1 MIPISY
7 NVRSLLVRK
16 ATTFATAFGIA
27 LVVFVLASAFMLGL
41 GIQKTMVGAGR
52 VDNAIVIRK
61 GSDTEMASSIEI
73 KALGIIAA
81 APGVKR
87 SAAGRSLAS
96 SEVVMVL
103 AQDKLG
109 STAGQVS
116 NVLLRGVPEV
126 AVEVRPEIR
135 VVDGRPPKT
144 GTNEVMIGKGLVGR
158 FRGMQIGESFDLKKN
173 RPVKVVGIFEA
184 GGSSFESEVWADV
197 DQVRSAFG
205 REGLASSVTVQ
216 LDSPAKFDAFK
227 ATMESDKQL
236 GLETMT
242 EVAYYE
248 KQSNGTAMFIKIMG
262 VIIVFFLSLGGM
274 IGALITMQAAVAQ
287 RKREIGTLRALGFS
301 QGSIL
306 ISFLTESLVLA
317 VAGGIV
323 GVLAA
328 LALSSVKISMMNFAT
343 WQEVVFAFDP
353 DPGLLVGAV
362 FAGGAMGVLGGFF
375 PALKAARVSPVEAMR
390 G

>member
-16 ATTFATAFGIA
+16 ATTFATGFGIA

-52 VDNAIVIRK
+52 IDNAIVLRK
-61 GSDTEMASSIEI
+61 GSDTEMASTIEM

-87 SAAGRSLAS
+87 NAAGRSLAS
-96 SEVVMVL
+96 PEVVIVL

-109 STAGQVS
+109 VAGQVS

-126 AVEVRPEIR
+126 AVEVRPEVR
-135 VVDGRPPKT
+135 VVDGHPPKA

-184 GGSSFESEVWADV
+184 GGSSFESEIWADL

-205 REGLASSVTVQ
+205 REGIASSVTVQ
-216 LDSPAKFDAFK
+216 LDSPTKFDAFK

-236 GLETMT
+236 GLEALT

-262 VIIVFFLSLGGM
+262 VIIVFFLALGGM
-274 IGALITMQAAVAQ
+274 IGALITMQAAVSQ

-306 ISFLTESLVLA
+306 MSFLMESAVLA
-317 VAGGIV
+317 LAGGVV

-343 WQEVVFAFDP
+343 WQEVVFSFDP
-353 DPGLLVGAV
+353 DPTLLVGAV
-362 FAGGAMGVLGGFF
+362 FAGGFMGVLGGFF

>member
-41 GIQKTMVGAGR
+41 GIQKTMIGAGR
-52 VDNAIVIRK
+52 IDNAIVLRK
-61 GSDTEMASSIEI
+61 GSDTEMASTIEV

-87 SAAGRSLAS
+87 NAAGRSLAS
-96 SEVVMVL
+96 PEVVIVL

-109 STAGQVS
+109 VAGQVS

-135 VVDGRPPKT
+135 VVDGHPPKA

-184 GGSSFESEVWADV
+184 GGSSFESEIWADL

-205 REGLASSVTVQ
+205 REGIASSVTVQ
-216 LDSPAKFDAFK
+216 LESPTKFDAFK

-236 GLETMT
+236 GLEAMT
-242 EVAYYE
+242 EAGYYE

-262 VIIVFFLSLGGM
+262 VIIVFFLALGGM

-301 QGSIL
+301 QSSIL
-306 ISFLTESLVLA
+306 VSFLMESAVLA
-317 VAGGIV
+317 LAGGVV

-343 WQEVVFAFDP
+343 WQEVVFSFDP
-353 DPGLLVGAV
+353 DPTLLVGAV
-362 FAGGAMGVLGGFF
+362 FAGGFMGVLGGFF

>member
-7 NVRSLLVRK
+7 NVRSLLIRK

-52 VDNAIVIRK
+52 ADNAIVIRK

-73 KALGIIAA
+73 KALGIISA

-96 SEVVMVL
+96 PEVVMVL

-126 AVEVRPEIR
+126 AVEVRPEIH
-135 VVDGRPPKT
+135 VVEGRPPKT

-184 GGSSFESEVWADV
+184 GGSSFESEIWADL

-216 LDSPAKFDAFK
+216 LESPAKFDAFK

-236 GLETMT
+236 GLETLT
-242 EVAYYE
+242 EVGYYE
-248 KQSNGTAMFIKIMG
+248 KQSNGTSLFIKIMG

-301 QGSIL
+301 RFSIL
-306 ISFLTESLVLA
+306 SSFLMESAVLA
-317 VAGGIV
+317 FAGGVV

-353 DPGLLVGAV
+353 NPVLLVIAV
-362 FAGGAMGVLGGFF
+362 AAGGLMGILGGFF
-375 PALKAARVSPVEAMR
+375 PALRAARVSPVEAMR

>member
-52 VDNAIVIRK
+52 IDNAIVIRK
-61 GSDTEMASSIEI
+61 GSDTEMASTIEV

-96 SEVVMVL
+96 PEVVIVL

-109 STAGQVS
+109 VAGQVS

-126 AVEVRPEIR
+126 AVEVRPEVH
-135 VVDGRPPKT
+135 VVDGRPPKA

-173 RPVKVVGIFEA
+173 RPVKVVGVFEA
-184 GGSSFESEVWADV
+184 GGSSFESEIWADL

-205 REGLASSVTVQ
+205 REGIASSVTVR
-216 LDSPAKFDAFK
+216 LDSPEECPKLYL
-227 ATMESDKQL
+227 ESD
-236 GLETMT
+236 
-242 EVAYYE
+242 
-248 KQSNGTAMFIKIMG
+248 
-262 VIIVFFLSLGGM
+262 
-274 IGALITMQAAVAQ
+274 
-287 RKREIGTLRALGFS
+287 
-301 QGSIL
+301 
-306 ISFLTESLVLA
+306 
-317 VAGGIV
+317 
-323 GVLAA
+323 
-328 LALSSVKISMMNFAT
+328 
-343 WQEVVFAFDP
+343 
-353 DPGLLVGAV
+353 AV
-362 FAGGAMGVLGGFF
+362 FLPTLLECFSANY
-375 PALKAARVSPVEAMR
+375 VEAMAMR
-390 G
+390 RPIVTTNLGFARTVCGDAAMYFEPMDSNDAVDKIVELRRDVKLKKKLVEAGRQELKRFGTASERASAYVDICQNLVDGK

>member
-1 MIPISY
+1 MIPVSY

-52 VDNAIVIRK
+52 SDNAIVLRK
-61 GSDTEMASSIEI
+61 GSDTEMASTLEM

-87 SAAGRSLAS
+87 NAGGRSLAS
-96 SEVVMVL
+96 PEVVIVL

-109 STAGQVS
+109 VAGQVS

-126 AVEVRPEIR
+126 AVEVRPEIH
-135 VVDGRPPKT
+135 VTDGRPPKA

-173 RPVKVVGIFEA
+173 RPVKVVGVFEA
-184 GGSSFESEVWADV
+184 GGSSFESEIWADL

-205 REGLASSVTVQ
+205 REGIASSVTVQ
-216 LDSPAKFDAFK
+216 LDSASKFDAFK

-236 GLETMT
+236 GLEALT
-242 EVAYYE
+242 EATYYE

-301 QGSIL
+301 QFSIL
-306 ISFLTESLVLA
+306 SSFLLESAVLA
-317 VAGGIV
+317 LAGGVV

-328 LALSSVKISMMNFAT
+328 LGLSSVKISMMNFAT
-343 WQEVVFAFDP
+343 WQEVVFSFDP

-362 FAGGAMGVLGGFF
+362 FAGGLMGVLGGFF
-375 PALKAARVSPVEAMR
+375 PALRAASVSPVEAMR

>member
-52 VDNAIVIRK
+52 TDNAIVIRK
-61 GSDTEMASSIEI
+61 GSDTEMASTIEM

-87 SAAGRSLAS
+87 NAAGRSLAS
-96 SEVVMVL
+96 PEVVIVL

-109 STAGQVS
+109 GTAGQVS

-135 VVDGRPPKT
+135 LIEGHPPKP

-173 RPVKVVGIFEA
+173 RPAKVVGIFEA
-184 GGSSFESEVWADV
+184 GGSSFESEVWADL
-197 DQVRSAFG
+197 DQARSAFG
-205 REGLASSVTVQ
+205 REGIASSVTVQ
-216 LDSPAKFDAFK
+216 LDSASKFDAFK

-242 EVAYYE
+242 ETVYYE

-262 VIIVFFLSLGGM
+262 TIIVFFLSLGGM

-301 QGSIL
+301 RFSIL
-306 ISFLTESLVLA
+306 TSFLMESAVLA
-317 VAGGIV
+317 LAGGVV

-328 LALSSVKISMMNFAT
+328 LGLSSVKISMMNFAT
-343 WQEVVFAFDP
+343 WQEVVFSFDP
-353 DPGLLVGAV
+353 DPALLVGAI
-362 FAGGAMGVLGGFF
+362 FAGGLMGVVGGFF
-375 PALKAARVSPVEAMR
+375 PALRAASVSPVEAMR